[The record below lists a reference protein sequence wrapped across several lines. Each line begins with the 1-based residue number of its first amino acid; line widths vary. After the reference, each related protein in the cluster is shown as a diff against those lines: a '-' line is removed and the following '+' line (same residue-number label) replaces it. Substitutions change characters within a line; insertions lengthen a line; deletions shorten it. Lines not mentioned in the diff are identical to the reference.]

1 MNVNPKILR
10 PLVLLLAAASL
21 PAAALAQG
29 KFEITP
35 TAGYRLS
42 GKIAT
47 FDERDDRFED
57 TDLEVE
63 ESNFYG
69 AVVDIPLGQNWS
81 LELLANR
88 QKSSFVLDEGLFE
101 PEERL
106 GDVEIG
112 YYHVGLLYQW
122 GRGQVN
128 PFVTAAVG
136 LARIE
141 PEARNL
147 EGDDHFSGSLGGGVK
162 VYFSRNVGL
171 RLEGR
176 GYWTSFE
183 SGIGDDDGFNRRRRR
198 NEEALYQG
206 EASAGLILAW

>member
-1 MNVNPKILR
+1 MKMNRSLF
-10 PLVLLLAAASL
+10 VLLVLAAASL
-21 PAAALAQG
+21 PATALAQAR
-29 KFEITP
+29 FEITP
-35 TAGYRLS
+35 VAGYRLS

-69 AVVDIPLGQNWS
+69 AVFDIPLGQNWS

-88 QKSSFVLDEGLFE
+88 QESSFLLDEGLFD

-106 GDVEIG
+106 GDVEIS

-128 PFVTAAVG
+128 PFVTAALG

-141 PEARNL
+141 PEARSL
-147 EGDDHFSGSLGGGVK
+147 EGDDHLSGSLGGGVK

-176 GYWTSFE
+176 GYWTSFD
-183 SGIGDDDGFNRRRRR
+183 SGLSDNSTGRRRRS
-198 NEEALYQG
+198 NDEALYQG
-206 EASAGLILAW
+206 EASAGLIFAW